1 MTTAS
6 LTRSIKQALVQSLR
20 EDREL
25 FRDLFAEVIE
35 DVSLVNAIREGEK
48 TRPVKRQAVI
58 KALRN
63 AK

>member
-1 MTTAS
+1 
-6 LTRSIKQALVQSLR
+6 LVQSLR

-48 TRPVKRQAVI
+48 PSRSSAKR
-58 KALRN
+58 
-63 AK
+63 

>member
-1 MTTAS
+1 MTQAA
-6 LTRSIKQALVQSLR
+6 LTRSLKLALKETLR
-20 EDREL
+20 NDRDA

-35 DVSLVNAIREGEK
+35 DVAMVNAIRQGENSK
-48 TRPVKRQAVI
+48 PVSRESVM

>member
-1 MTTAS
+1 MTQAA
-6 LTRSIKQALVQSLR
+6 LTRSLKQALLESLR
-20 EDREL
+20 TNREV
-25 FRDLFAEVIE
+25 FRDLLAEVIE

-48 TRPVKRQAVI
+48 TRPVTRQAVM